1 MDTPGKDPKAH
12 EPRWQWHW
20 YYLRYRVSTDGGR
33 TYLFDEPIVQK
44 GEEYSPQ
51 HPIDGVTIGRNCYF
65 LGDKGCRPI
74 RTREGTVLVPCQM
87 PPLDPDKEGFFN
99 PGGGWYWLDSRVL
112 IGRWQDDS
120 RIEWAVSQPIQ
131 GNGDR
136 TARGLYEPTLAQLPD
151 GKILCVM
158 RGSNGGPRDPA
169 FKWPSYKWLS
179 VSADGGYT
187 WSEPRPWTYS
197 SGEPF
202 FSPASM
208 SELFTHSSGR
218 VYWIGNI
225 SDRNCQA
232 NHPRWPLVIGEV
244 DPDTHG
250 LVRESILVIDT
261 RQPDEEDVNLSHW
274 HSFEDRET
282 GDIVITTA
290 RASKG
295 YKSRQ
300 PVVYVVSV
308 EQEGTTKRGT
318 SGESAHQ

>member
-1 MDTPGKDPKAH
+1 
-12 EPRWQWHW
+12 
-20 YYLRYRVSTDGGR
+20 
-33 TYLFDEPIVQK
+33 
-44 GEEYSPQ
+44 
-51 HPIDGVTIGRNCYF
+51 
-65 LGDKGCRPI
+65 
-74 RTREGTVLVPCQM
+74 
-87 PPLDPDKEGFFN
+87 
-99 PGGGWYWLDSRVL
+99 
-112 IGRWQDDS
+112 
-120 RIEWAVSQPIQ
+120 
-131 GNGDR
+131 
-136 TARGLYEPTLAQLPD
+136 
-151 GKILCVM
+151 
-158 RGSNGGPRDPA
+158 
-169 FKWPSYKWLS
+169 
-179 VSADGGYT
+179 
-187 WSEPRPWTYS
+187 
-197 SGEPF
+197 
-202 FSPASM
+202 M